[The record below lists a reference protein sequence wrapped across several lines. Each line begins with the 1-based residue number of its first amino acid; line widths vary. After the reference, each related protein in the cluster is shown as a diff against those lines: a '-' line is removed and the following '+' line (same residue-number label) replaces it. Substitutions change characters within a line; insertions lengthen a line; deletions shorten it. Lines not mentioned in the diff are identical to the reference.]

1 MRLAKR
7 GSKSLIRK
15 EELLTKQQAITAT
28 QSTSPLPPHKPEKK
42 ESYYEKIRRVEG
54 TVRSEKEASN
64 QRLKQQAIEKAYL
77 LYYNKVLFEKGLIS
91 EQERNQMIHQINHR
105 HNAAR

>member
-1 MRLAKR
+1 MRQANR
-7 GSKSLIRK
+7 GSKSFIRK
-15 EELLTKQQAITAT
+15 EELLTQKQSITAT
-28 QSTSPLPPHKPEKK
+28 QSTTPLPPHKPEKK
-42 ESYYEKIRRVEG
+42 ESYYEKIRRAEG
-54 TVRSEKEASN
+54 AVRSEKEASN

-105 HNAAR
+105 SNAAR

>member
-1 MRLAKR
+1 MRQAER

-15 EELLTKQQAITAT
+15 GELLTQQQSITAT
-28 QSTSPLPPHKPEKK
+28 QSTLPLPLHKPEKR

-64 QRLKQQAIEKAYL
+64 QRLKQQAVEKAYL
-77 LYYNKVLFEKGLIS
+77 LYYNKVLFEKGMIT
-91 EQERNQMIHQINHR
+91 EQERNQMIHLINHR
-105 HNAAR
+105 SNAAR

>member
-1 MRLAKR
+1 MFTER
-7 GSKSLIRK
+7 KSIAS
-15 EELLTKQQAITAT
+15 TNTA
-28 QSTSPLPPHKPEKK
+28 QVLPPHKPEKK

-54 TVRSEKEASN
+54 AVRSEKEASN

-91 EQERNQMIHQINHR
+91 EQERNQMILQINHR
-105 HNAAR
+105 SNAAR